1 MIKKFKALKDSF
13 NHPTKPVK
21 KGDVIEIRVYTV
33 KGLPAGEI
41 KIEDGLNLSQKNF
54 FLNDDFYE
62 NFIDLDKVI
71 DKRISVIDKLLEDE
85 NIS

>member
-1 MIKKFKALKDSF
+1 MTKKFKALKDNF
-13 NHPTKPVK
+13 MHPVTPVK
-21 KGDVIEIRVYTV
+21 KGDVIEIHVYTA

-54 FLNDDFYE
+54 FLNDNFYE
-62 NFIDLDKVI
+62 NFIEFDKYRELVI
-71 DKRISVIDKLLEDE
+71 DKILEDE